1 MGVLF
6 RNQWLPKYLCQ
17 FCISSE
23 EPDSYFDQVLVLLR
37 VPLQAQAPQQ
47 ILLPSLDQ
55 LVKNVK
61 VPLPMVLVDNAGLLQ
76 QVVDD
81 VATNGGTLPTG

>member
-1 MGVLF
+1 ML
-6 RNQWLPKYLCQ
+6 N
-17 FCISSE
+17 
-23 EPDSYFDQVLVLLR
+23 SYFDQVLVLLR

-61 VPLPMVLVDNAGLLQ
+61 VPLPVVLVDNAGLLQ
-76 QVVDD
+76 QVVDY